1 MPIRTLP
8 VMIGYASL
16 LASCG
21 QVQATT
27 VNTPPPTRVV
37 AIGDLHGD
45 AAAAARTM
53 RLAGL
58 IDEAGHWIGGSTVLV
73 QTGDITDRGPDS
85 RKLMDWFVVLAE
97 EARAAG
103 GEVRALIGNHEA
115 MNLLGDWRYV
125 HPGDVEQFGG
135 VDARKAAFGPGGA
148 YAQWVI
154 QHPVATQVDDTVFVH
169 GGISPAYASEGL
181 SSLNESARRALD
193 ARDGSAEV
201 LGPRGPL
208 WHRDYVQ
215 QDEPTVCPL
224 LDTALDTLDARRMV
238 VGHTT
243 RRDGRAAVRCGGK
256 LIVIDI
262 GIAAHYGN
270 HYGALEI
277 VGGDARFVYPEG
289 IKDLE
294 DPST

>member
-1 MPIRTLP
+1 MPIRTLQA
-8 VMIGYASL
+8 MFGYASL

-27 VNTPPPTRVV
+27 PTQPESVRIV

-45 AAAAARTM
+45 AAAAKQTL

-58 IDEAGHWIGGSTVLV
+58 VDEAGHWSGGHTVLV

-85 RKLMDWFVVLAE
+85 RTLMDWLGTLAV
-97 EARAAG
+97 EAQEAG
-103 GEVRALIGNHEA
+103 GEVRSLVGNHEA

-135 VDARKAAFGPGGA
+135 LEARKAAFGPGGP
-148 YAQWVI
+148 YAQWVT
-154 QHPVATQVDDTVFVH
+154 QRPVATRVDDTVFVH
-169 GGISPAYASEGL
+169 GGISPQFAAQGIE
-181 SSLNESARRALD
+181 SLNDAARRALV
-193 ARDGSAEV
+193 ARDRSAAV
-201 LGPRGPL
+201 LGTDGPL

-215 QDEPTVCPL
+215 QDESTACPSL
-224 LDTALDTLDARRMV
+224 STALDALGARRMV

-270 HYGALEI
+270 HPGALEI
-277 VGGDARFVYPEG
+277 IDGDARFFYPHG
-289 IKDLE
+289 IEDLE